1 MIQPMLIS
9 KRRKN
14 TVDVFDKNKIYNSI
28 NKARMETDEFEK
40 DEVETITKDVLQM
53 IEDDGRYDEITV
65 DDVRKFVHESLI
77 KHGKTITASAYMY
90 EY

>member
-28 NKARMETDEFEK
+28 NKARIETSEFEK

-53 IEDDGRYDEITV
+53 IEDDGRYDELTV
-65 DDVRKFVHESLI
+65 DDVRKFVLSFE
-77 KHGKTITASAYMY
+77 
-90 EY
+90 